1 MFEMSFASMV
11 VVLVIIIWVKGGIR
25 KAGEETKEVLQTAS
39 NTVLIGVRMAEETSA
54 HYANNL
60 SIYFLKNMMEN
71 ADSLKLL
78 AKHQI
83 NQATIRRHIDGRSTI
98 EEAKRINALIKEGT
112 ALLKS

>member
-71 ADSLKLL
+71 SEALALL
-78 AKHQI
+78 AKHQV
-83 NQATIRRHIDGRSTI
+83 NQATIRRHLDGKST
-98 EEAKRINALIKEGT
+98 EAEVKRISALMKEAET
-112 ALLKS
+112 LLKN